1 MAIIEVR
8 RIISV
13 GNVGNCR
20 TFAAATTSTE
30 MRIVATI
37 LFLLL
42 LQLNGCT
49 IFSVP
54 VEKAERLAEI
64 SVLAD
69 KVEADLMNLYN
80 AAADNRNALQ
90 QEANICL
97 PTTSVQIFAHRNRV
111 INHNVSI
118 RHALLQTHRPTVS
131 KLIHHSVTQLVAFPK
146 EYHVFRLRRILV

>member
-1 MAIIEVR
+1 
-8 RIISV
+8 
-13 GNVGNCR
+13 
-20 TFAAATTSTE
+20 

-42 LQLNGCT
+42 LQLNGYT
-49 IFSVP
+49 NYSVSDAK
-54 VEKAERLAEI
+54 EETQAES

-97 PTTSVQIFAHRNRV
+97 PTTSVHILAHRNRV
-111 INHNVSI
+111 VNHNVSI

>member
-1 MAIIEVR
+1 
-8 RIISV
+8 
-13 GNVGNCR
+13 
-20 TFAAATTSTE
+20 

-49 IFSVP
+49 NYSVSD
-54 VEKAERLAEI
+54 EKEETQAES

-69 KVEADLMNLYN
+69 KVESDLMNLYN

-97 PTTSVQIFAHRNRV
+97 PTTVVHILVHRNRV
-111 INHNVSI
+111 VNHNVSI

-146 EYHVFRLRRILV
+146 EYHIFRLRRILV

>member
-1 MAIIEVR
+1 
-8 RIISV
+8 
-13 GNVGNCR
+13 
-20 TFAAATTSTE
+20 
-30 MRIVATI
+30 MRVVATI

-49 IFSVP
+49 NLSVSGIKK
-54 VEKAERLAEI
+54 ETQAEN

-69 KVEADLMNLYN
+69 KVESDLMNLYN

-90 QEANICL
+90 QEANICF
-97 PTTSVQIFAHRNRV
+97 PTTSVHILVHRNRV

>member
-1 MAIIEVR
+1 
-8 RIISV
+8 
-13 GNVGNCR
+13 
-20 TFAAATTSTE
+20 

-49 IFSVP
+49 NYSVSDAK
-54 VEKAERLAEI
+54 EETQAEN

-69 KVEADLMNLYN
+69 KVESDLMNLYN

-97 PTTSVQIFAHRNRV
+97 PTTSVHILAHRHRV

-118 RHALLQTHRPTVS
+118 RHALLQTHRPAVS

-146 EYHVFRLRRILV
+146 EHHVFRLRRILV

>member
-1 MAIIEVR
+1 
-8 RIISV
+8 
-13 GNVGNCR
+13 
-20 TFAAATTSTE
+20 

-42 LQLNGCT
+42 QLNGCT
-49 IFSVP
+49 NLSASGIRK
-54 VEKAERLAEI
+54 EARAEN

-69 KVEADLMNLYN
+69 KVESDLMNLYN

-97 PTTSVQIFAHRNRV
+97 PTTVVHILAHRHRV
-111 INHNVSI
+111 INHNVTI

>member
-1 MAIIEVR
+1 
-8 RIISV
+8 
-13 GNVGNCR
+13 
-20 TFAAATTSTE
+20 

-49 IFSVP
+49 NHSVSD
-54 VEKAERLAEI
+54 VKKETQAES

-69 KVEADLMNLYN
+69 KVETDLMNLYN

-97 PTTSVQIFAHRNRV
+97 PNTSVHILVHRNRV
-111 INHNVSI
+111 VNHNVSI

-131 KLIHHSVTQLVAFPK
+131 KLVHHSVTQLVAFPK
-146 EYHVFRLRRILV
+146 EYHVFWLRRILV

>member
-1 MAIIEVR
+1 
-8 RIISV
+8 
-13 GNVGNCR
+13 
-20 TFAAATTSTE
+20 
-30 MRIVATI
+30 MRVVATI

-49 IFSVP
+49 NHSISDAK
-54 VEKAERLAEI
+54 EETQAES

-69 KVEADLMNLYN
+69 KVETDLMNLYN

-90 QEANICL
+90 QEANISL
-97 PTTSVQIFAHRNRV
+97 PTTSVHILAHRNRV
-111 INHNVSI
+111 VNHNVSI

>member
-1 MAIIEVR
+1 
-8 RIISV
+8 
-13 GNVGNCR
+13 
-20 TFAAATTSTE
+20 

-49 IFSVP
+49 NHSVSDAKEETR
-54 VEKAERLAEI
+54 VEN

-69 KVEADLMNLYN
+69 KVESDLMNLYN

-97 PTTSVQIFAHRNRV
+97 PTTVVHILVHRNRV
-111 INHNVSI
+111 VNHNVSI

>member
-1 MAIIEVR
+1 
-8 RIISV
+8 
-13 GNVGNCR
+13 
-20 TFAAATTSTE
+20 

-49 IFSVP
+49 NLSVSG
-54 VEKAERLAEI
+54 VKEETQAEN

-69 KVEADLMNLYN
+69 KVESDLMNLYN

-97 PTTSVQIFAHRNRV
+97 PTAVVHVLAHRHRV
-111 INHNVSI
+111 INHNVTI

-131 KLIHHSVTQLVAFPK
+131 KLIHYSVTQLVAFPK
-146 EYHVFRLRRILV
+146 EYHVFRLRRILI

>member
-1 MAIIEVR
+1 
-8 RIISV
+8 
-13 GNVGNCR
+13 
-20 TFAAATTSTE
+20 

-42 LQLNGCT
+42 QLNGCT
-49 IFSVP
+49 NLSASGIRK
-54 VEKAERLAEI
+54 EARAEN

-69 KVEADLMNLYN
+69 KVESDLMNLYN

-97 PTTSVQIFAHRNRV
+97 PTTVVHVLAHRHRV
-111 INHNVSI
+111 INYNVTI

-146 EYHVFRLRRILV
+146 EYHVFLLRRILV

>member
-1 MAIIEVR
+1 
-8 RIISV
+8 
-13 GNVGNCR
+13 
-20 TFAAATTSTE
+20 

-42 LQLNGCT
+42 MQLNGCT
-49 IFSVP
+49 NLSVSGIR
-54 VEKAERLAEI
+54 EEAQAES

-69 KVEADLMNLYN
+69 KVESDLMNLYN

-97 PTTSVQIFAHRNRV
+97 PTTVVHILVHRNRV
-111 INHNVSI
+111 VNHNVSI

-146 EYHVFRLRRILV
+146 EYHIFRLRRILV

>member
-1 MAIIEVR
+1 
-8 RIISV
+8 
-13 GNVGNCR
+13 
-20 TFAAATTSTE
+20 

-49 IFSVP
+49 NLSVSDAK
-54 VEKAERLAEI
+54 EETRAEN

-69 KVEADLMNLYN
+69 KVESDLMNLYN

-90 QEANICL
+90 QEASICL
-97 PTTSVQIFAHRNRV
+97 PTTSVHILVHRNRV
-111 INHNVSI
+111 VNHNVSI

>member
-1 MAIIEVR
+1 
-8 RIISV
+8 
-13 GNVGNCR
+13 
-20 TFAAATTSTE
+20 

-49 IFSVP
+49 NYSVSD
-54 VEKAERLAEI
+54 EKEETQAEN

-69 KVEADLMNLYN
+69 KVESDLMNLYN

-97 PTTSVQIFAHRNRV
+97 PTTVVHILVHRNRV
-111 INHNVSI
+111 VNHNVSI

-146 EYHVFRLRRILV
+146 EYHIFRLRRILV

>member
-1 MAIIEVR
+1 
-8 RIISV
+8 
-13 GNVGNCR
+13 
-20 TFAAATTSTE
+20 
-30 MRIVATI
+30 MRVVATI

-49 IFSVP
+49 NLSASGIRK
-54 VEKAERLAEI
+54 EARAEN

-69 KVEADLMNLYN
+69 KVESDLMNLYN

-97 PTTSVQIFAHRNRV
+97 PTTVVHILAHRHRV
-111 INHNVSI
+111 FNHNVSI

>member
-1 MAIIEVR
+1 
-8 RIISV
+8 
-13 GNVGNCR
+13 
-20 TFAAATTSTE
+20 
-30 MRIVATI
+30 MRVVATI

-42 LQLNGCT
+42 LQLSDCT
-49 IFSVP
+49 NLSVSDAK
-54 VEKAERLAEI
+54 EETRAEN

-69 KVEADLMNLYN
+69 KVESDLMNLYN

-97 PTTSVQIFAHRNRV
+97 PTTSVHILVHRHRV

-131 KLIHHSVTQLVAFPK
+131 KLVHHSVTQLVAFLK

>member
-1 MAIIEVR
+1 
-8 RIISV
+8 
-13 GNVGNCR
+13 
-20 TFAAATTSTE
+20 

-49 IFSVP
+49 NYSVSD
-54 VEKAERLAEI
+54 EKEETQAEN

-69 KVEADLMNLYN
+69 KVESDLMNLYN

-97 PTTSVQIFAHRNRV
+97 PTTSVHILVHRNRV
-111 INHNVSI
+111 VNHNVSI

-146 EYHVFRLRRILV
+146 EYHIFRLRRILV